1 MIGNGGV
8 EGGAVAQEHA
18 KPGGHVA
25 GEEGPIMGRSDP
37 AGRGGGVDLQPDDP
51 VAAEGGPGAWVDD
64 GAAAESKYAGPL
76 KQPTGGG
83 VLDTPE
89 RQFSPADEKLA
100 GRRPVVSGEI
110 CIYVDERQSE
120 LSRDERPDGGLAGP
134 GRTDKNDRTSP
145 AHDTTTLRLR
155 PARSAR

>member
-76 KQPTGGG
+76 TPVGSVTRTAWLHAGLPESTGATTIDAQCGSAQQAVHLVAGLIALGSVVGG
-83 VLDTPE
+83 
-89 RQFSPADEKLA
+89 QFGATV
-100 GRRPVVSGEI
+100 GRRLSPNLLRAVIALVGLTALVVLL
-110 CIYVDERQSE
+110 V
-120 LSRDERPDGGLAGP
+120 
-134 GRTDKNDRTSP
+134 
-145 AHDTTTLRLR
+145 
-155 PARSAR
+155 